1 MWAYSVTYGIFA
13 GNEAYVI
20 QGTVTDDNKV
30 LLAAVQKSVESFQVL
45 NNTVFQA
52 VKNGKLVQTQT
63 ESETTKGESEQDAD
77 TELKSLTDYGTS
89 ATLYANDDVNI
100 RSTPSTES
108 QENII
113 GSFSAGDQVTVIGE
127 TSSWFKVNVNGNI
140 GYISKQFL
148 VKNQPST
155 STSQSETSA
164 STGTDNTA
172 SDSTKV
178 SAEMNSKVDYGSS
191 TTLYT
196 TTDVNVRSQP
206 GTSSGLVDSLGSG
219 QSLQVIGE
227 TDNWY
232 VVSINGTTGYISK
245 SYVSSTQSSTSGS
258 SSTSGNSGSGNSSSG
273 NNGSGNSGSGSSTS
287 NTGTVSGT
295 VIGTTMD
302 SITIQGDD
310 GNTYTINTSDANVST
325 TDGLY
330 DGLYISANID
340 YSNSTSSGLYATSV
354 TGH

>member
-1 MWAYSVTYGIFA
+1 M
-13 GNEAYVI
+13 YV
-20 QGTVTDDNKV
+20 
-30 LLAAVQKSVESFQVL
+30 LS
-45 NNTVFQA
+45 
-52 VKNGKLVQTQT
+52 
-63 ESETTKGESEQDAD
+63 
-77 TELKSLTDYGTS
+77 
-89 ATLYANDDVNI
+89 
-100 RSTPSTES
+100 R
-108 QENII
+108 
-113 GSFSAGDQVTVIGE
+113 
-127 TSSWFKVNVNGNI
+127 
-140 GYISKQFL
+140 
-148 VKNQPST
+148 
-155 STSQSETSA
+155 
-164 STGTDNTA
+164 
-172 SDSTKV
+172 
-178 SAEMNSKVDYGSS
+178 
-191 TTLYT
+191 
-196 TTDVNVRSQP
+196 

-273 NNGSGNSGSGSSTS
+273 NNGSGNSTSGSSTS

-302 SITIQGDD
+302 SITIQGRWQYIHDQYVGCEMSAPRMVCD
-310 GNTYTINTSDANVST
+310 
-325 TDGLY
+325 

>member
-1 MWAYSVTYGIFA
+1 
-13 GNEAYVI
+13 
-20 QGTVTDDNKV
+20 
-30 LLAAVQKSVESFQVL
+30 
-45 NNTVFQA
+45 
-52 VKNGKLVQTQT
+52 
-63 ESETTKGESEQDAD
+63 
-77 TELKSLTDYGTS
+77 
-89 ATLYANDDVNI
+89 
-100 RSTPSTES
+100 
-108 QENII
+108 
-113 GSFSAGDQVTVIGE
+113 
-127 TSSWFKVNVNGNI
+127 
-140 GYISKQFL
+140 
-148 VKNQPST
+148 
-155 STSQSETSA
+155 
-164 STGTDNTA
+164 
-172 SDSTKV
+172 
-178 SAEMNSKVDYGSS
+178 MNSKVDYGSS

-245 SYVSSTQSSTSGS
+245 SYVSSTQSSTPGS

-273 NNGSGNSGSGSSTS
+273 NNGSGNSTSGSSTS

>member
-1 MWAYSVTYGIFA
+1 M
-13 GNEAYVI
+13 
-20 QGTVTDDNKV
+20 
-30 LLAAVQKSVESFQVL
+30 
-45 NNTVFQA
+45 
-52 VKNGKLVQTQT
+52 
-63 ESETTKGESEQDAD
+63 
-77 TELKSLTDYGTS
+77 
-89 ATLYANDDVNI
+89 
-100 RSTPSTES
+100 
-108 QENII
+108 
-113 GSFSAGDQVTVIGE
+113 TVIGE

-148 VKNQPST
+148 VKNHPST

-273 NNGSGNSGSGSSTS
+273 NNGSGNSTSGSSTS

-330 DGLYISANID
+330 DGLYISANND

>member
-1 MWAYSVTYGIFA
+1 M
-13 GNEAYVI
+13 
-20 QGTVTDDNKV
+20 
-30 LLAAVQKSVESFQVL
+30 
-45 NNTVFQA
+45 
-52 VKNGKLVQTQT
+52 
-63 ESETTKGESEQDAD
+63 
-77 TELKSLTDYGTS
+77 
-89 ATLYANDDVNI
+89 
-100 RSTPSTES
+100 
-108 QENII
+108 
-113 GSFSAGDQVTVIGE
+113 
-127 TSSWFKVNVNGNI
+127 
-140 GYISKQFL
+140 
-148 VKNQPST
+148 
-155 STSQSETSA
+155 
-164 STGTDNTA
+164 
-172 SDSTKV
+172 
-178 SAEMNSKVDYGSS
+178 
-191 TTLYT
+191 
-196 TTDVNVRSQP
+196 
-206 GTSSGLVDSLGSG
+206 DSLGSG

-245 SYVSSTQSSTSGS
+245 SYVSSTQSSASGS

-273 NNGSGNSGSGSSTS
+273 NNGSGNSTSGSSTS